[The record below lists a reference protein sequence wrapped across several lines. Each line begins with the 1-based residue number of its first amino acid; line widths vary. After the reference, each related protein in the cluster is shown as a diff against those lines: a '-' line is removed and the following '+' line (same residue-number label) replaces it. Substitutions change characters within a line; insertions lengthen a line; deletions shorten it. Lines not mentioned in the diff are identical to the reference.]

1 MYLYC
6 TIMFFYYTFL
16 GLTSEIDVST
26 MFGIIYLSNQ
36 RKICSQ
42 SCNHSKSDFHV
53 DFKVSRISRILY
65 LHVNFV
71 EKCDIIL
78 SSLLNISLWAC
89 GAQLGLE
96 RAHFSSQTLFRH
108 SQGVPNKKV
117 LIFRH

>member
-1 MYLYC
+1 
-6 TIMFFYYTFL
+6 MFFYCTFL

-53 DFKVSRISRILY
+53 DFKVSRISTILY

-78 SSLLNISLWAC
+78 SSLLKISLLAC

-108 SQGVPNKKV
+108 SRGA
-117 LIFRH
+117 LTSLLDTA